1 VPRNLG
7 ESVRGLVG
15 VVLVVV
21 VLGAGCSVV
30 RENPAPPVTSS
41 VKPSVPRVARALDL
55 GLYRDRPC
63 ALVNDAYLGAVGMS
77 ANHTDTSFTDSC
89 FWEEPGTGNGGLMLR
104 LYFDRSP
111 LAVAYEHADRYEL
124 FEPFE
129 VLGYPA
135 VVEAETAADGVCVV
149 IVGTADDQGLMLV
162 KYPDK
167 GFEPGDMR
175 GNCGLLQIVGE
186 GAVGTMTA

>member
-1 VPRNLG
+1 MVTR
-7 ESVRGLVG
+7 
-15 VVLVVV
+15 
-21 VLGAGCSVV
+21 
-30 RENPAPPVTSS
+30 PVTSS
-41 VKPSVPRVARALDL
+41 VKPAVPRVTHALDL
-55 GLYRDRPC
+55 GLYRDTPC

-77 ANHTDTSFTDSC
+77 ANHTGTSFTDEC
-89 FWEEPGTGNGGLMLR
+89 FWEEPGTGNGGLLLR

-111 LAVAYEHADRYEL
+111 LAVAYELHADRYEL

-149 IVGTADDQGLMLV
+149 IIGTADDQGLMLV
-162 KYPDK
+162 KYPDR
-167 GFEPGDMR
+167 GYEPGDMR
-175 GNCGLLQIVGE
+175 GVCGLLQIVGE

>member
-1 VPRNLG
+1 M
-7 ESVRGLVG
+7 RGLVG

-21 VLGAGCSVV
+21 ALGAGCSVA
-30 RENPAPPVTSS
+30 RENPAPVVTGPVTSS
-41 VKPSVPRVARALDL
+41 VKPSVPQVMRALDL
-55 GLYRDRPC
+55 DLYRDRPC
-63 ALVNDAYLGAVGMS
+63 ALVSDAYLGAVGMS
-77 ANHTDTSFTDSC
+77 ANHKGTSSTDEC

-111 LAVAYEHADRYEL
+111 LAVAYERDADRYEL
-124 FEPFE
+124 FETFE

-135 VVEAETAADGVCVV
+135 VAEAETAADGVCVV
-149 IVGTADDQGLMLV
+149 IIGTADDQGLMLV

-167 GFEPGDMR
+167 GYEPGDMR
-175 GNCGLLQIVGE
+175 GVCGLLQLVGE